1 MPKPNR
7 RHFLKTTAASL
18 AAEAVTYAQT
28 PKAEIRILPI
38 EFGRNKMVF
47 CDWEFVDAGYG
58 LAFTAAQQR
67 ANHERSVFMPRG
79 VRLRTGRPKLTEQP
93 VIVPNTP
100 TDGVSMGAYCTLMKD
115 GGKYR
120 LWYESYLPQQGADE
134 EAQICYAESDDGF
147 TWKKPKLGIISYN
160 GSDANNLV
168 YRHGHGAT
176 VFIDPSASSSERY
189 KLIHLDKVPLQVV
202 NGRQSNSFL
211 FGAVSPDGIHWK
223 RLTDPV
229 IKHTSDTQSVMS
241 YDASTGKYVAYLR
254 GWEPQTR
261 AGYGGRRILVRTES
275 AQFGNFP
282 EPVPVLALG
291 PQDPPD
297 ADIYTSAYQAWPGAM
312 RAHLMIPAI
321 YHRSSDHVDLR
332 LATSRNGVRW
342 NFTQGEPFVADGEPG
357 SGFEGTVYAGQG
369 TVPLGDGMWAF
380 PVARY
385 HRTHNMAFTPT
396 AAKPRQGGISLA
408 MLREDGYITLDAED
422 EGECWTQ
429 PSTFDGVQL
438 KINCWGE
445 TGARV
450 LVELTGENGTPLPG
464 YALEDCDGLTGDQ
477 LWAAMRWRGN
487 ADISS
492 LRGKL
497 IRVRFV
503 LRRVRLHAFRF
514 E

>member
-1 MPKPNR
+1 MHGQNR
-7 RHFLKTTAASL
+7 RSFLINAAVGLTSS
-18 AAEAVTYAQT
+18 AALHAQT
-28 PKAEIRILPI
+28 PRPEIRVVPI
-38 EFGRNKMVF
+38 EFGRDKVVF
-47 CDWEFVDAGYG
+47 CDWEFVEAGYG

-67 ANHERSVFMPRG
+67 ANHEAPAFMPRG
-79 VRLRTGRPKLTEQP
+79 VRLRTARPQLTEHP
-93 VIVPNTP
+93 VIVPDTP
-100 TDGVSMGAYCTLMKD
+100 TDGITMGAYCTLMKD
-115 GGKYR
+115 GGTYR

-147 TWKKPKLGIISYN
+147 TWRKPKLNIVNYN
-160 GSDANNLV
+160 GSKANNLI

-176 VFIDPSASSSERY
+176 IFIDPNAPTHERY

-202 NGRQSNSFL
+202 DGKQSNSFL
-211 FGAVSPDGIHWK
+211 FGAVSSDGIHWK
-223 RLTDPV
+223 RLNEPV

-241 YDASTGKYVAYLR
+241 YDRLSGKYVAYLR

-261 AGYGGRRILVRTES
+261 AGYGGRRIVVRTES
-275 AQFGNFP
+275 SEFGNFL

-297 ADIYTSAYQAWPGAM
+297 ADIYTSAYQAWPGAA
-312 RAHLMIPAI
+312 RAHLMTPAI

-342 NFTQGEPFVADGEPG
+342 NFTQNEPFLFDGEAG
-357 SGFEGTVYAGQG
+357 FGFEGTVYAGQG
-369 TVPLGDGMWAF
+369 TVPLTPGVWAF
-380 PVARY
+380 PVSRY

-396 AAKPRQGGISLA
+396 SATPRQGGIWLA
-408 MLREDGYITLDAED
+408 MLREDGYVALEAEN
-422 EGECWTQ
+422 EGEFWTQ
-429 PSTFDGVQL
+429 PATFDGSQL

-450 LVELTGENGTPLPG
+450 LVELASENGKPLPG
-464 YALEDCDGLTGDQ
+464 YALENCDGLVDEQ
-477 LWAAMRWRGN
+477 LWGAMRWHGN

-497 IRVRFV
+497 IRIRFV
-503 LRRVRLHAFRF
+503 LRRVRLHGFRF
-514 E
+514 D